1 MGVLVLI
8 ELTVKPESID
18 VMRAWLKDVLP
29 DTRAAEGCEGVTVH
43 ANLDDRSN
51 IVVVEHWHSKEQ
63 YEKYRAWRAEK
74 GDHAR
79 LVRMLSGNLSVR
91 SFEIVGL

>member
-8 ELTVKPESID
+8 ELKVKPDSID
-18 VMRAWLKDVLP
+18 AMKAWLKNGLP
-29 DTRAAEGCEGVTVH
+29 GTRAAEGCEGGTGQT
-43 ANLDDRSN
+43 NLDDRN
-51 IVVVEHWHSKEQ
+51 NRVLVEHWNSKEQ

-74 GDHAR
+74 GDHSR
-79 LVRMLSGNLSVR
+79 LVEMLSSSLSVR